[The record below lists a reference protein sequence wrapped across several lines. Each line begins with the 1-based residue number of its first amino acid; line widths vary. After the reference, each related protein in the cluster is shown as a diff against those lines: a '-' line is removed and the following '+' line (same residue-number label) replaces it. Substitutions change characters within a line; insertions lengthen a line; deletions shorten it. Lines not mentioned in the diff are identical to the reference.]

1 MTSTGRLPF
10 TVTPLA
16 TTLLPYV
23 SAAAGTS
30 VHVISDS
37 AVVLPSF
44 MRTVAFTPLSAS
56 RTASADAPSG
66 TEIPAIGST
75 DAGISASLFTTVIVH
90 LALTEEPSTAP
101 SSAMS
106 PSLPKAS
113 VVSGLLS
120 HVTAAAFVEPSDM
133 LSVTWVGRAM
143 SSAAVLRAT
152 ESLMSA
158 TLSTTGTRLTV
169 ALTSKLPT
177 AVLPVTT
184 TLVPS
189 FLMVRFSLG
198 AVQAIFESISDP
210 SFIATFTVVGSAATT
225 ASGFAPSSSVTGSTV
240 PAR

>member
-30 VHVISDS
+30 VHVITDS

-44 MRTVAFTPLSAS
+44 MSTVALTPLSAS

-66 TEIPAIGST
+66 TLTPARGST
-75 DAGISASLFTTVIVH
+75 EAGISALLFTTVTVH
-90 LALTEEPSTAP
+90 LALTEVPSTLP
-101 SSAMS
+101 SSATS
-106 PSLPKAS
+106 PSLPRAS
-113 VVSGLLS
+113 AVSGALS

-169 ALTSKLPT
+169 AFTSKPPT
-177 AVLPVTT
+177 EVLPVTT
-184 TLVPS
+184 KLVPS
-189 FLMVRFSLG
+189 FLMVTASLG
-198 AVQAIFESISDP
+198 AVQSIFESTSDP
-210 SFIATFTVVGSAATT
+210 SFMATFTVLGRAATT
-225 ASGFAPSSSVTGSTV
+225 ASGFAPSSSVTASTV